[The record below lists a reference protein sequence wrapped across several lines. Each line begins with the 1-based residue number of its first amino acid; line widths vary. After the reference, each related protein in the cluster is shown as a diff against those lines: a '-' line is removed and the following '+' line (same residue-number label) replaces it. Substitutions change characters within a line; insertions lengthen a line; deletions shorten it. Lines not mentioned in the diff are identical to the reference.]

1 MGHDP
6 NSLANLLASR
16 FIQRRDVKAI
26 QRNSAY
32 MPVTTTGKTDG
43 EYLPWT
49 RDDLVDHVTGR
60 KSFGHYL
67 VGQDGQAKL
76 FAFDIDLTK
85 WSERSGRPEPT
96 WLPIDE
102 DGYTVNGVEP
112 RVLQPREAWAHP
124 KAPPELR
131 RFLIAQMRGVA
142 DLLARTCLELLDV
155 PVAVAYSGSKGLHVY
170 GLTGAA
176 PAQDLRS
183 AAVEVLN
190 YTEQFTPLRGK
201 NFYRHTDESP
211 RTGYGCVDLEV
222 FAKQDNLDG
231 KELGNLMRLP
241 LGVNKKSGQRSF
253 FLNLNSHVDE
263 LVELN
268 PVVALEK
275 GDPWCQAR

>member
-6 NSLANLLASR
+6 NSLANQLASR

-32 MPVTTTGKTDG
+32 MPVTSNGKTDG
-43 EYLPWT
+43 DYLPWT
-49 RDDLVDHVTGR
+49 RDDLVNHVTGQQ
-60 KSFGHYL
+60 SFGHYL
-67 VGQDGQAKL
+67 VGTDGQAKL

-85 WSERSGRPEPT
+85 WSERSERPEPT

-102 DGYTVNGVEP
+102 DGYTVNVEP
-112 RVLQPREAWAHP
+112 RPLQPREAWKHP

-142 DLLARTCLELLDV
+142 DLLAQTCLDLLDV
-155 PVAVAYSGSKGLHVY
+155 PVAVSYSGSKGLHVY

-183 AAVEVLN
+183 AAVEVIN

-201 NFYRHTDESP
+201 NFYRHVDESP
-211 RTGYGCVDLEV
+211 RTGYGCIDLEV
-222 FAKQDNLDG
+222 FPKQDDLKD
-231 KELGNLMRLP
+231 KDLGNLMRLP
-241 LGVNKKSGQRSF
+241 LGTHARGGRSY
-253 FLNLNSHVDE
+253 FLNLSSHVDE
-263 LVELN
+263 LVEAD
-268 PVVALEK
+268 PVAALEG
-275 GDPWCQAR
+275 GDPWQM